1 MFNKTLLAL
10 AITGFA
16 SVATAA
22 TIDPKGSGVGTS
34 DTIQTV
40 SAEGAVGST
49 TAALGAVE
57 FKIANA
63 KKASYT
69 NLKRIVVD
77 IEGASLSPATAAE
90 VTLTNTETD
99 GISAV
104 VTYPSVKQVVF
115 TITGD
120 NADAAA
126 DGLTL
131 ADNSVF
137 AIDGLDLVFD
147 SLTLG
152 SQVKYTITAESA
164 VAGAAIESQ
173 SAVVTQVVN
182 QFAAKATTPFGKGIQ
197 IDVEEGRK
205 EFTDGAASKTN
216 TSTDTATVAIVDT
229 GTDLLSATV
238 DNTTADFTLSGD
250 FTFLDA
256 DGDGSIDAGY
266 VLTGVNAADLQSTT
280 LSNTSSLSEDF
291 TITTDGEVVLPAQ
304 SYTASVNVDYTTF
317 ASKVANY
324 SATISAGEWTL
335 NGSSDKIAF
344 LPFGSA
350 YAQSITVTNT
360 GKVEGEITVELTAN
374 GETKAKTLTAIAA
387 KDSVTNISSEVAAF
401 AAELGINGDA
411 GVNVIVNAPDDNIS
425 VKGVYYHK
433 ASQDRVL
440 TY

>member
-1 MFNKTLLAL
+1 MFNKTLLAI
-10 AITGFA
+10 AITGFT

-22 TIDPKGSGVGTS
+22 TIDPKGAGVGAS
-34 DTIQTV
+34 DKIQTV

-49 TAALGAVE
+49 TAAIGAVD
-57 FKIANA
+57 FKIANT
-63 KKASYT
+63 KKSSYT

-90 VTLTNTETD
+90 ITLVNAD
-99 GISAV
+99 VDDISSV
-104 VTYPSVKQVVF
+104 VTYPSVQQVVF
-115 TITGD
+115 TVTGD
-120 NADAAA
+120 DGDGND
-126 DGLTL
+126 DGLSL
-131 ADNSVF
+131 ADDSVF
-137 AIDGLDLVFD
+137 TIDGLDLVFD
-147 SLTLG
+147 SLTVG

-164 VAGAAIESQ
+164 VAGAAIEAQ
-173 SAVVTQVVN
+173 SAVVTQVIN
-182 QFAAKATTPFGKGIQ
+182 QFSAKATTPFGKDIQ

-205 EFTDGAASKTN
+205 EFTDGAATKTN
-216 TSTDTATVAIVDT
+216 TSTDTATIAIIDSGANLLAASVD
-229 GTDLLSATV
+229 SS
-238 DNTTADFTLSGD
+238 TADYTLAGD

-256 DGDGSIDAGY
+256 DGDAAIDAGY
-266 VLTGVNAADLQSTT
+266 VLSGTNAADLQSTT
-280 LSNTSSLSEDF
+280 ISNTSGLTQDF

-304 SYTASVNVDYTTF
+304 SYTASVNVDYDTA

-374 GETKAKTLTAIAA
+374 GETTAKTLTAIAA
-387 KDSVTNISSEVAAF
+387 KNSVTNISSEVAAF
-401 AAELGINGDA
+401 AAELGIEGDA
-411 GVNVIVNAPDDNIS
+411 AVNVIVNAPDANID